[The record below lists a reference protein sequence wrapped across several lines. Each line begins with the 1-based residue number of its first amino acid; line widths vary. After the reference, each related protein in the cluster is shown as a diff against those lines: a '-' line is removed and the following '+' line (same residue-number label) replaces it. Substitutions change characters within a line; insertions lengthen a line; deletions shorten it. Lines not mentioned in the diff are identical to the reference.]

1 MNNHVKTLRN
11 ITHYVPQGGV
21 YNVPLQIKKNRF
33 YQKDKVFI
41 KIEIFSPSSVEDRL
55 SGKKDG
61 FRFWININTPILN
74 PDLPVDGNVEVIQI
88 RKISADVN
96 QNYEFDTY
104 EIFEASYEAFFNYF
118 MKHQEKNRNKN
129 NHISIDDIRS
139 INNNSNNDEF
149 WVPITLNQ
157 QFISVVAEK
166 TKISLLNVNE
176 ELLVEMTDLSN
187 MEFKLKSNFSQYDRD
202 EVSSLLED
210 LYLPEQSNYESIREW
225 LQIDNFLNGVYPF
238 QEIGNK
244 SGIVLYGPPGTGKTF
259 TAIEV
264 LKKIFVDK
272 FEMEFIDF
280 TLSEILGGER
290 SGTVGGFAFGV
301 SNLIIRRAIKE
312 IRRTKKPVLIFVDE
326 GTDLIK
332 DTSGGGNAEN
342 WIKEGQEILKNYFNP
357 SRYPGILFV
366 VATNIERESLMNT
379 SIAFERLNPILF
391 PFPNKQRATE
401 LFKNY
406 FLIKLSG
413 QRGTSPFRDKSL
425 DEASSELGEIAG
437 DNVSVRAIKYFTD
450 YMIKN
455 NSIPTQNLIFD
466 QTKNIFITK
475 AIEIIKRDLAVAIEK
490 QNKNPNDEELKYEI
504 NGLRRSIE
512 ILDIIRQGRTFEDI
526 NRERSQRAND
536 IHNIDFV
543 RNEFNSFKQ
552 IFQGLNAQI
561 ENTNSVVSA
570 VIYINSNQFLEKVRF
585 IIEAFEDNTTISLH
599 NKEDIINKL
608 KILDNVISNLINQY
622 NNNQNALFDVKT
634 LRIIK
639 GVLIQIQNINI

>member
-157 QFISVVAEK
+157 QFINVVAEK

-187 MEFKLKSNFSQYDRD
+187 MEFKLKSNFSQHDRD

-379 SIAFERLNPILF
+379 SIAFERLNPIFF

-413 QRGTSPFRDKSL
+413 QRGISPFRDKNL

-455 NSIPTQNLIFD
+455 NSIPTRNLIFD